1 MIRRRSTP
9 WIHRWSRI
17 IIAAIAALG
26 AITTGYL
33 TYEKLT
39 GSKVAC
45 TAGCDVVLNS
55 PWGTVFGQPLALFGF
70 LAYAGMLAF
79 ALLPLFV
86 KSEQNKEQH
95 KKAENTTWLLLLVGS
110 IAMTIFSGYLMYVLA
125 TQLQVVCPYCIASAS
140 FSLSMLVLTLL
151 GRNWEDVGQV
161 LFTAF
166 IVGIVTLVGTL
177 GVYSGVGNQASN
189 PSPNVSPN
197 SPNVDNVALTIK
209 PSGEIIFDQYKAP
222 KPDPLKGWEVTTSS
236 GEAEIALANHV
247 VKSGAKEYTAFW
259 CHHCHEQKL
268 IFGKEAAEIISE
280 NNVKVEC
287 APQSP
292 KAKLED
298 CQAAKVEGFPT
309 WVINGKQ
316 YSGVQNLD
324 ELAKVTGYTGANNF
338 KYFKAKAKA

>member
-1 MIRRRSTP
+1 MIRRRSVP

-26 AITTGYL
+26 AVTTGYL

-45 TAGCDVVLNS
+45 TTGCDVVLNS

-79 ALLPLFV
+79 ALLPLLV
-86 KSEQNKEQH
+86 KPEQNKEQH
-95 KKAENTTWLLLLVGS
+95 KKAENITWLLLLVGS

-125 TQLQVVCPYCIASAS
+125 TQLQVVCPYCIASAF

-151 GRNWEDVGQV
+151 GKNWEDVGQV
-161 LFTAF
+161 LFTAL

-177 GVYSGVGNQASN
+177 GVYAGIGNQASN
-189 PSPNVSPN
+189 PNSNTSTSPN
-197 SPNVDNVALTIK
+197 SPKVTDVALTIK
-209 PSGEIIFDQYKAP
+209 PSGEIAFDQFKAS

-236 GEAEIALANHV
+236 GEAEIALANHL
-247 VKSGAKEYTAFW
+247 VKVGAKEYTAFW

-268 IFGKEAAEIISE
+268 IFGKEAAAIISE
-280 NNVKVEC
+280 NNIKVEC

-298 CQAAKVEGFPT
+298 CQAAKIEGFPT

-324 ELAKVTGYTGANNF
+324 ELAKVTGYTGAKNF
-338 KYFKAKAKA
+338 KYFKAKV